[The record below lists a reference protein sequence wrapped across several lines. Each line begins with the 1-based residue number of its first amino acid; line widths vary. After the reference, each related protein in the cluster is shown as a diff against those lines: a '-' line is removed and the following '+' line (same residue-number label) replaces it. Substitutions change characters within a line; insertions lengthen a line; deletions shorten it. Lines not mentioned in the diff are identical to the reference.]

1 MKTENFRRRFLRQ
14 IGGVEPFSQLF
25 DLLPDVAFFL
35 KDRRSRFV
43 QLNRRSCEYCHVAS
57 EREAIGRTDHDF
69 FPKDR
74 ADLYRESDRKVM
86 RTGVPVLNAMD
97 PAPEEAGSNKLIV
110 YSKVPVRDRQGR
122 IIGIA
127 GIHREIEG
135 LEATPN
141 IHHRLSRAL
150 QYLQENYASR
160 LTTRQLAK
168 MTGVSSSQFD
178 RHFRRLFNTTL
189 RQYLL
194 RVRVHAACRGLAQTD
209 KNITEIALET
219 GFYDHAHFTRTFSRL
234 MGIAPLAYRKRQE
247 CT

>member
-1 MKTENFRRRFLRQ
+1 MKVENFRRQFLGQ
-14 IGGVEPFSQLF
+14 ISGVEPFGQLF
-25 DLLPDVAFFL
+25 DLLPDVAFFI

-43 QLNRRSCEYCHVAS
+43 MLNQRSCEYCHVAS
-57 EREAIGRTDHDF
+57 EREAIGKTDHDF

-74 ADLYRESDRKVM
+74 ADLYVEGDRKVM
-86 RTGVPVLNAMD
+86 RTRMPVLNAIE
-97 PAPEEAGSNKLIV
+97 PAPEEAGSNKLII
-110 YSKVPVRDRQGR
+110 YSKVPIRNRKGQ
-122 IIGIA
+122 IIGLA

-135 LEATPN
+135 LKAAPN

-150 QYLQENYASR
+150 QHLHENYASR

-168 MTGVSSSQFD
+168 MTGISSSQFD

-194 RVRVHAACRGLAQTD
+194 RVRVHAACRELAQTD
-209 KNITEIALET
+209 KNITEIALEV

-234 MGIAPLAYRKRQE
+234 MGIAPLVYRKQHRPV
-247 CT
+247 